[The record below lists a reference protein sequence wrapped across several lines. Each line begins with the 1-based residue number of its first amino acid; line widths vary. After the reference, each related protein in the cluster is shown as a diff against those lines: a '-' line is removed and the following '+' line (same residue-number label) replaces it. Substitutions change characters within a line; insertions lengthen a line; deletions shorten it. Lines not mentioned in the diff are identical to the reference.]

1 MDARALRQAVQLEDG
16 HVEAEEVI
24 AGGLREPQAHVEE
37 LRAAVQAQDLP
48 GAVEGQPPGQAEA
61 QRLVDLP

>member
-37 LRAAVQAQDLP
+37 LRAAVQA
-48 GAVEGQPPGQAEA
+48 
-61 QRLVDLP
+61 